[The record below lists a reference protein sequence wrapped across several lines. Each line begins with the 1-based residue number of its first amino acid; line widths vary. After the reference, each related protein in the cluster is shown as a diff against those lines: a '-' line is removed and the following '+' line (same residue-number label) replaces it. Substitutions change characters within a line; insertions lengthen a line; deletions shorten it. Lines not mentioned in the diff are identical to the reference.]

1 LFRSASY
8 IADKDYIPWLDRVEK
23 EFKETWESNGIYPLI
38 QLSRTSPKYKPE
50 LLDVAAI
57 TGLRPTRDH
66 FHPTVTGDKVELSYK
81 ENTFSKDIAENMGKV
96 GEEVSIEEHVAFL
109 TLWLSHFVFCSKS
122 LKVARMFIPMA
133 QQIN

>member
-1 LFRSASY
+1 M
-8 IADKDYIPWLDRVEK
+8 
-23 EFKETWESNGIYPLI
+23 
-38 QLSRTSPKYKPE
+38 
-50 LLDVAAI
+50 DVAAI
-57 TGLRPTRDH
+57 TGLRPTGDH
-66 FHPTVTGDKVELSYK
+66 FDPTVTGDKVELSYK
-81 ENTFSKDIAENMGKV
+81 ENTFSKYIAENMGKV